1 MTIFFEQWQEMECSC
16 GKCSWKGTAGTTTR
30 GRMHRGIY
38 LDLYCPECT
47 EFIDLIIFPAGE
59 SCAHRKEGLTEEELQ
74 AVQEAEKAEREYA
87 AQCLTSPD
95 QLPELAETDLF
106 LHWDQVQGETQV
118 RSGDTVIWSEPVAY
132 EAFER
137 FERIALILKE
147 KYGAKVKDL
156 APTDR
161 SLLFLYGDYY
171 PSMFYVPK
179 VRKELFGCPITA

>member
-16 GKCSWKGTAGTTTR
+16 GKCSWKGTAGTAAR
-30 GRMHRGIY
+30 GRMHRGLY

-47 EFIDLIIFPAGE
+47 EFIDLIIFPEGE

-74 AVQEAEKAEREYA
+74 ALQEDEKAEREYA

-95 QLPELAETDLF
+95 QLPELAGTDLF
-106 LHWDQVQGETQV
+106 LHWDQVEGETQI

-147 KYGAKVKDL
+147 KYGSGVKGL
-156 APTDR
+156 EPTDR

-171 PSMFYVPK
+171 PSMFYVAK
-179 VRKELFGCPITA
+179 VRKELFGDAATA